1 MRERRACGCDDGSL
15 VTRGRLPS
23 SADLLKNVFRA
34 YCNNSHRHHT
44 GCRCCVSYQASSVGK
59 LRGAGYYWWSASLVT
74 RPSTCDGLVQ
84 WGIPLNGANRPI
96 TKIPVIMY
104 NTPPVRRTRC
114 SVQGWKMQINPS
126 ANLTMLLLSFMP
138 AARSHDQR
146 REARNR
152 NSLYEPS
159 FRPPIP
165 STRSCK

>member
-1 MRERRACGCDDGSL
+1 MKHLGITRLEKGGASAKPNRSKQRMWRCSHFAEVIGCSGL
-15 VTRGRLPS
+15 
-23 SADLLKNVFRA
+23 
-34 YCNNSHRHHT
+34 
-44 GCRCCVSYQASSVGK
+44 AS
-59 LRGAGYYWWSASLVT
+59 SLVT
-74 RPSTCDGLVQ
+74 RPSTSDGLVQ

-104 NTPPVRRTRC
+104 TPPVRRARC